1 MMTNILLSVFGK
13 PNILDFEVHTKK
25 FFNSTLLPDYLLSS
39 HTLQLV
45 RNVAHILFKLDKSFA
60 SILSPEYTELDHTKE
75 KSVSLLE
82 LGIQYSTHNK
92 RAETDE
98 NLKTF
103 D

>member
-13 PNILDFEVHTKK
+13 PNILAFEVHTKK
-25 FFNSTLLPDYLLSS
+25 FFLNHLP
-39 HTLQLV
+39 
-45 RNVAHILFKLDKSFA
+45 
-60 SILSPEYTELDHTKE
+60 PEYAELDNTKE

-98 NLKTF
+98 NLKNV
-103 D
+103 DWLANWV

>member
-13 PNILDFEVHTKK
+13 PNILAFEVHTKK

-45 RNVAHILFKLDKSFA
+45 RNVAHFLFKLKSFA
-60 SILSPEYTELDHTKE
+60 SIQSPEYAELDHIKE
-75 KSVSLLE
+75 KGVSLLE
-82 LGIQYSTHNK
+82 LGIQYKK
-92 RAETDE
+92 RAKTDA
-98 NLKTF
+98 NLKNV

>member
-13 PNILDFEVHTKK
+13 PNILAFEVHTKK
-25 FFNSTLLPDYLLSS
+25 FFLNHLP
-39 HTLQLV
+39 
-45 RNVAHILFKLDKSFA
+45 
-60 SILSPEYTELDHTKE
+60 PEYAELDNTKE